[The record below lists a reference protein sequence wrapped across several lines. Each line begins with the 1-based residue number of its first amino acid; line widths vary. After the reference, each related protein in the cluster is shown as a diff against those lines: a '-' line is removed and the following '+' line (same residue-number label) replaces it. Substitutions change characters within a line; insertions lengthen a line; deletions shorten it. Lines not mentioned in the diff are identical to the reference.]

1 MKGREGEEGTGRE
14 RDGRDENERS
24 LYSKIA
30 TTPLPVYNYV
40 MHAVYSKFT
49 LYFDCKS

>member
-1 MKGREGEEGTGRE
+1 MERE
-14 RDGRDENERS
+14 RDWRDENECY

-30 TTPLPVYNYV
+30 TTPLPVYNYM

-49 LYFDCKS
+49 LF